1 MTVTKIETKESVTP
15 EYFML
20 NNQLNIVK
28 DGKIQLNADKEA
40 VHSYF
45 IDYVNPHTVYFGDL
59 EEKINYLIKNK
70 YIQPELLEMYNFK
83 FIKKL
88 FKYLYDYK
96 FRFKTFMGAYK
107 FYSQYAMKTTDNKSI
122 LERYEDRLA
131 FNALFMGGGDKKLAM
146 NLAEE
151 LITQRYVPA
160 TPTLLN
166 MGKVRAG
173 EMVSCFLI
181 NVDDNMNSIGR
192 SVNSVLQLSKAGGGV
207 GLGLTD
213 IRPAGDP
220 IKGIEGMADGVVP
233 IMKMYEDALS
243 YANQLGAR
251 QGAGVTYLN
260 IFHKDIIKFLST
272 KKENADEKIRVKTL
286 SLGVV
291 VPDKFYE
298 LIAKGETMYLFSP
311 YDIKKEYGI
320 NMSDMDITEMYDEL
334 VENKNIKKDKIF
346 ARDLEEEISKLIQ
359 ESGYPY
365 IINIDTANAENS
377 VHGRIKMSNLC
388 SEILQ
393 VQTPSEINAD
403 QTFAH
408 LGTDISCNLG
418 STNVVN
424 LMASPDF
431 GKSVNTM
438 IRALTYVTSTS
449 SIDEVPTIKNAND
462 KYHSV
467 GLGAMSLNAY
477 LAKNQMFY
485 GSPESIEFTGIYFQL
500 LRFYALKASSE
511 IAKEKKQKFYE
522 FEKSEYANGVFFE
535 RYMPRVKFE
544 EDLSDKVKELFEG
557 VHIPTKEEW
566 NELKQSIETNG
577 LYHSYLLAV
586 APTGSI
592 SYVNEA
598 TASIHPIVQ
607 KIEKRSEGKRGDVFY
622 PAPYLAEG
630 LPFYES
636 AYNIDQRRVI
646 DIYAEAQKHVD
657 QALSMTLFMDA
668 DHGKDLYEWKKGSK
682 GEDSFTTRDINILRN
697 YAWSKGIKSIYYVRT
712 YRSDGEVSSV
722 NECESCSI

>member
-28 DGKIQLNADKEA
+28 DGKIQLNTDREA

-388 SEILQ
+388 
-393 VQTPSEINAD
+393 
-403 QTFAH
+403 
-408 LGTDISCNLG
+408 
-418 STNVVN
+418 
-424 LMASPDF
+424 
-431 GKSVNTM
+431 
-438 IRALTYVTSTS
+438 
-449 SIDEVPTIKNAND
+449 
-462 KYHSV
+462 
-467 GLGAMSLNAY
+467 
-477 LAKNQMFY
+477 
-485 GSPESIEFTGIYFQL
+485 
-500 LRFYALKASSE
+500 
-511 IAKEKKQKFYE
+511 
-522 FEKSEYANGVFFE
+522 
-535 RYMPRVKFE
+535 
-544 EDLSDKVKELFEG
+544 
-557 VHIPTKEEW
+557 
-566 NELKQSIETNG
+566 
-577 LYHSYLLAV
+577 
-586 APTGSI
+586 
-592 SYVNEA
+592 
-598 TASIHPIVQ
+598 
-607 KIEKRSEGKRGDVFY
+607 
-622 PAPYLAEG
+622 
-630 LPFYES
+630 
-636 AYNIDQRRVI
+636 
-646 DIYAEAQKHVD
+646 
-657 QALSMTLFMDA
+657 
-668 DHGKDLYEWKKGSK
+668 
-682 GEDSFTTRDINILRN
+682 
-697 YAWSKGIKSIYYVRT
+697 
-712 YRSDGEVSSV
+712 
-722 NECESCSI
+722 